1 MYESMNEYLTIDFS
15 CEQYEKLFSTRA
27 TVAGHTMYKLP
38 LEYEQ
43 VDAIIESIYAYM
55 KRTTTRKQE
64 ITLGRDNRQ
73 NVNQSLCRVY
83 VDFDNKWNSVYW
95 PHKNETLP
103 HDDIPATKKTIKE
116 LVLYAMKWTKDPAE
130 NY

>member
-1 MYESMNEYLTIDFS
+1 MESLHEYLTIDFS
-15 CEQYEKLFSTRA
+15 GEQYEKLFSVRA
-27 TVAGHTMYKLP
+27 TFTGHTLYKLP

-83 VDFDNKWNSVYW
+83 VDFDSKWNCVYW

-103 HDDIPATKKTIKE
+103 HDDIPATKKSIKE
-116 LVLYAMKWTKDPAE
+116 LVLYAMKWSKDPAE
-130 NY
+130 N